1 MTHIFLNKSF
11 DRWIKKV
18 KNLDRNCRLKTFPSS
33 PFKTLSQAISKKNWK
48 AAFKQISNSSKILQ
62 KLKSTLQQWI
72 RKFLLKEQLYPKMNM
87 RWSRGLVM
95 FTMMRISLTILLV
108 NKLMKLTKMINAS
121 VGVKEVE
128 ENPYLT
134 VLTNKSKIFL
144 VQALFSSFFLLNEF
158 CWSYWYPFWFT
169 GYILSSLT

>member
-1 MTHIFLNKSF
+1 
-11 DRWIKKV
+11 
-18 KNLDRNCRLKTFPSS
+18 
-33 PFKTLSQAISKKNWK
+33 
-48 AAFKQISNSSKILQ
+48 
-62 KLKSTLQQWI
+62 
-72 RKFLLKEQLYPKMNM
+72 
-87 RWSRGLVM
+87 M

-158 CWSYWYPFWFT
+158 CWSY
-169 GYILSSLT
+169 